1 MLQEEDSTERSLTPQ
16 HDACRNGNNVLLTS
30 GTPRE
35 HVNAIIGEL
44 IRNGEIETTQ
54 QKRDRYFSEDVTA
67 TNR

>member
-1 MLQEEDSTERSLTPQ
+1 M
-16 HDACRNGNNVLLTS
+16 
-30 GTPRE
+30 
-35 HVNAIIGEL
+35 NAIIGEL